1 MSEYHLHILFC
12 KDYGKEN
19 EIMGGGD
26 GFAVSVYSRL
36 N

>member
-19 EIMGGGD
+19 EIMGVVMVLQSLCTAD
-26 GFAVSVYSRL
+26 
-36 N
+36 